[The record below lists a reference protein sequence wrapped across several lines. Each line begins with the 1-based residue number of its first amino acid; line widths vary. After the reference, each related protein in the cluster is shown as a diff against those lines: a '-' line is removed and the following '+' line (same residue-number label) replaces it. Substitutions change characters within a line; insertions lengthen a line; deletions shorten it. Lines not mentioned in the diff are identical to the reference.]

1 MPKKLLRVLHV
12 DDQYQWR
19 NIVSDYLT
27 LFGEYEIISAESGEQ
42 AIDLLRVSSFDI
54 IISDIQMPEMNG
66 IEFLQIIR
74 SCNESIPFIFLTG
87 TRHED
92 FNLDIKESKAD
103 FIVMKTGDP
112 PLVFSDLSQKINQ
125 AVARHRTVQALKKHQ
140 KEESEQSSFIF
151 I

>member
-74 SCNESIPFIFLTG
+74 SCNEIGRASC
-87 TRHED
+87 
-92 FNLDIKESKAD
+92 K
-103 FIVMKTGDP
+103 V
-112 PLVFSDLSQKINQ
+112 
-125 AVARHRTVQALKKHQ
+125 
-140 KEESEQSSFIF
+140 
-151 I
+151 